1 MFTSLSDLPKPEPMP
16 NRDFY
21 ISERGR
27 RLEFSQECKE
37 NYSKYLNSDRRSET
51 PNYLPIKLD
60 IENLSRCNFRCV
72 MCQVSEWAKGQRARD
87 LEFHEFTHII
97 DENTGLVEIK
107 LQGMGEPTLAK
118 DDLFKMIRYAR
129 ERHIWVRTVTNGSL
143 LHLNDN
149 SRKFLESDVNEIQI
163 SIDGA
168 DKKTFESIR
177 VQSKFERVVQN
188 VTDLNNL
195 SKLMGK
201 EVTKMWTVVQDKNI
215 DQLKELIDLAKQMN
229 FSSMVF
235 SLDISDWGN
244 EGWTDRNEQRSVGR
258 IFDLGYANN
267 LYSYG
272 LNQGIKVAFWNI
284 NEKYDILDPNKLCEW
299 PFERSYIASDSRVV
313 PCCMVA
319 DPDTFEIKG
328 SIKEQPEKK
337 VESLDKETNWSF
349 VEIWNSKN
357 YKNFR
362 KSHLSGDA
370 SKLPKICQGCYKSG
384 VKEN

>member
-1 MFTSLSDLPKPEPMP
+1 
-16 NRDFY
+16 
-21 ISERGR
+21 
-27 RLEFSQECKE
+27 
-37 NYSKYLNSDRRSET
+37 
-51 PNYLPIKLD
+51 
-60 IENLSRCNFRCV
+60 
-72 MCQVSEWAKGQRARD
+72 
-87 LEFHEFTHII
+87 
-97 DENTGLVEIK
+97 
-107 LQGMGEPTLAK
+107 
-118 DDLFKMIRYAR
+118 
-129 ERHIWVRTVTNGSL
+129 
-143 LHLNDN
+143 LHLNEN

-188 VTDLNNL
+188 VTDLNKL
-195 SKLMGK
+195 SKSLGK

-215 DQLKELIDLAKQMN
+215 DQLQDLIDIAHQMN

-244 EGWTDRNEQRSVGR
+244 EGWTDRNKQRSVGQT
-258 IFDLGYANN
+258 FDLLYANK
-267 LYSYG
+267 LFDYG
-272 LNQGIKVAFWNI
+272 LSLGIKVAFWNI
-284 NEKYDILDPNKLCEW
+284 NEKYDISDPNKLCEW

-319 DPDTFEIKG
+319 DPDTFEIKNRNNER
-328 SIKEQPEKK
+328 IEENKESK
-337 VESLDKETNWSF
+337 ESSWSF

-384 VKEN
+384 VKTN